1 MILIF
6 YFSFVISH
14 FLDLQIRFEMPFV
27 FIINPPCQETLAL
40 SVPTGSLQDFLHHP
54 FVFIGQDEEGGFTMK
69 MIPDGN
75 FARYDVGQR
84 IDEDGW
90 TWEIIVFIV
99 YRFLIVPVRGDGR
112 GMIEKDD
119 CPFLVRFS
127 LFCIQQDF

>member
-1 MILIF
+1 
-6 YFSFVISH
+6 
-14 FLDLQIRFEMPFV
+14 
-27 FIINPPCQETLAL
+27 
-40 SVPTGSLQDFLHHP
+40 
-54 FVFIGQDEEGGFTMK
+54 MK

-75 FARYDVGQR
+75 LARYDVGQR

-112 GMIEKDD
+112 GMVEKDD